1 MFKEFPEWNS
11 LDASALDDLLNV
23 FSLDSLKSSHPVS
36 VPIEHPREISQIFD
50 AISYDKGERDRTVG
64 GGSSL
69 AWTLHPIPLTNFFA
83 MIFFHTSAATKQCIS
98 KEFVKKITTRS
109 QLKVRYC
116 DESSLCRVVS
126 KRQIMVRWLKVPYHW
141 FTCTLV
147 GLHHTNIWKCKR
159 RLYVCVFRSQTRKNY
174 WTDCV
179 DFCTEMMTL
188 SE

>member
-50 AISYDKGERDRTVG
+50 AISYDKGEREIVQLGADPALRKPCIPSLLQTVLLWYFFKLVLPQ
-64 GGSSL
+64 SSVFL
-69 AWTLHPIPLTNFFA
+69 KNSWR
-83 MIFFHTSAATKQCIS
+83 K
-98 KEFVKKITTRS
+98 S

-116 DESSLCRVVS
+116 DESSLCRVLS

-141 FTCTLV
+141 FTCTVV

-159 RLYVCVFRSQTRKNY
+159 RQYVVMRSTFHHLTIWLLLCSQRKHINIA
-174 WTDCV
+174 
-179 DFCTEMMTL
+179 
-188 SE
+188 